1 MMRNR
6 PRRQSHARSG
16 RRRANRKQ
24 QRDDRGRQ
32 RVRRHQVPDREGR
45 EQRRQQDAGKQLL
58 AMRRGCP
65 VGGSDNLTAVQ
76 EGHRIL
82 IRELEL
88 W

>member
-1 MMRNR
+1 MMRK
-6 PRRQSHARSG
+6 RRAWHSHAASC
-16 RRRANRKQ
+16 RRRANHEH

-32 RVRRHQVPDREGR
+32 RVRRHQVPDGEGR
-45 EQRRQQDAGKQLL
+45 EQRRQEDADHQLL
-58 AMRRGCP
+58 AGRRGSP